1 MKRTS
6 VVGTPYWMA
15 PELIRG
21 QPYDAKVDIW
31 SLGITA
37 IEMAE
42 GEPPF
47 LNEPPLRALL
57 LITISEPP
65 KLQATT
71 WSPQFRHFLKCALE
85 VKADKRASAEQLL
98 MHPFILSSC
107 TKEVYA
113 EFVLSKLG

>member
-1 MKRTS
+1 M
-6 VVGTPYWMA
+6 VGTPYWMA

-57 LITISEPP
+57 LVTISDPP
-65 KLQATT
+65 TLKANN
-71 WSPQFRHFLKCALE
+71 WSQNFRHFLKCCVEA
-85 VKADKRASAEQLL
+85 KAEKRASAEQLL
-98 MHPFILSSC
+98 MHPFIQSACSKEKFAALAVSRLGSS
-107 TKEVYA
+107 
-113 EFVLSKLG
+113 